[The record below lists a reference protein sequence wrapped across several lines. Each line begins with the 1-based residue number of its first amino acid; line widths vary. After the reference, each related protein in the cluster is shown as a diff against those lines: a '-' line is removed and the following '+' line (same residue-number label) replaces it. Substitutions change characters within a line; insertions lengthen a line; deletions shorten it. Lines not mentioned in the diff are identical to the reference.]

1 MINKRS
7 FIALLMLVSF
17 SMAAIGQTDEP
28 PKPVKPKP
36 REHARFTF
44 KSYYFSP
51 DYYFKTNI
59 LADLDYGDG
68 EMAGIARHTNVGFSL
83 KIPLG
88 HVFYLQPE
96 ALFSLNTNW
105 YEASLERGYFNEFS
119 YAFKH
124 RSGTNMDVPL
134 YLGVKWSPSKLFAAK
149 AYVGPMFHF
158 GWVHKEF
165 YKEFKQYSVVMG
177 GGLELL
183 NFLSLDGGYMFDMNG
198 MTFRGRSQFFIA
210 AGLLM

>member
-1 MINKRS
+1 MMNRRRI
-7 FIALLMLVSF
+7 IAILLLVSF
-17 SMAAIGQTDEP
+17 AFAAMGQTDEV

-36 REHARFTF
+36 REHARFTL

-51 DYYFKTNI
+51 NYHFKSNI
-59 LADLDYGDG
+59 LDDLDYG
-68 EMAGIARHTNVGFSL
+68 EMAGIARHANVGFSL

-88 HVFYLQPE
+88 HVFFLQPE

-105 YEASLERGYFNEFS
+105 YDASLESGYFSEFA
-119 YAFKH
+119 YAFKY
-124 RSGTNMDVPL
+124 RTGTNMDVPL

>member
-1 MINKRS
+1 MMNRRRI
-7 FIALLMLVSF
+7 IAILLLVSF
-17 SMAAIGQTDEP
+17 AFAAMGQTDEV

-36 REHARFTF
+36 REHARFTL
-44 KSYYFSP
+44 KAYFSP
-51 DYYFKTNI
+51 NYHFKSNI
-59 LADLDYGDG
+59 LDDLDYG
-68 EMAGIARHTNVGFSL
+68 EMAGIARHANVGFSL

-88 HVFYLQPE
+88 HVFFLQPE

-105 YEASLERGYFNEFS
+105 YDASLESGYFSEFV
-119 YAFKH
+119 YAFKY
-124 RSGTNMDVPL
+124 RTGTNMDVPL